1 MEWEEGTECHR
12 APTCIHRSNT
22 RYPAGR
28 ANGLVRWIQARPFLE
43 RGAENRCEISNRQRA
58 KKPNK
63 SMNEREDFELD
74 VTIGAAVDAADPDDN
89 PVAAL
94 RRLLRLGMETIGVAS
109 TSVRASQP
117 RSWRSRPPRNPR
129 SKPGWRTPATL
140 LSRRWSGGSIVKRF
154 SATVQSRMNERDR
167 SPPSPRPWESSCAL
181 LSVEP
186 CTKPASTVNATL

>member
-94 RRLLRLGMETIGVAS
+94 PRLLRLGLETIGRGKHILARIAAEIMEVAPAAQPKIEAWLANPGDAPFKAL
-109 TSVRASQP
+109 VRWLDREAV
-117 RSWRSRPPRNPR
+117 
-129 SKPGWRTPATL
+129 
-140 LSRRWSGGSIVKRF
+140 LSNG
-154 SATVQSRMNERDR
+154 
-167 SPPSPRPWESSCAL
+167 P
-181 LSVEP
+181 EP
-186 CTKPASTVNATL
+186 DE